1 MHSSSNLNP
10 IDSPFLILY
19 ASENCLVVAPAAG
32 VLLWSVSLVV
42 LLTVA
47 FQLRK
52 DINSKPIGICKHN
65 MDILEQVYNTFDS
78 SEEHQVWILTC
89 HIHLPNF
96 PGINR
101 TAINTGNMLILLE

>member
-1 MHSSSNLNP
+1 
-10 IDSPFLILY
+10 
-19 ASENCLVVAPAAG
+19 
-32 VLLWSVSLVV
+32 
-42 LLTVA
+42 
-47 FQLRK
+47 
-52 DINSKPIGICKHN
+52 